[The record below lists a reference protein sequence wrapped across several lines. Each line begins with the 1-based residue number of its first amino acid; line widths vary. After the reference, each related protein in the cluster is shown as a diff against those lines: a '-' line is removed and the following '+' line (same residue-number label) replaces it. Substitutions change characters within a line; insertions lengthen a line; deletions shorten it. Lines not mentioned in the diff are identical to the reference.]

1 MLRVRLQIDAT
12 IVLRAPK
19 RTSLVLVRTT
29 HAFLLF
35 RVARVAIGAPFA
47 IPRAMLIA
55 HVDAQHIGATKL
67 VRLAEKRP
75 AIVRLT
81 LILLVMRGIRCTPR

>member
-12 IVLRAPK
+12 IVLRAPT

-29 HAFLLF
+29 HAFFLF
-35 RVARVAIGAPFA
+35 RVARVAIGAPCA

-55 HVDAQHIGATKL
+55 HGDAHIGATKL

>member
-29 HAFLLF
+29 HAFFLF

-55 HVDAQHIGATKL
+55 HVDAHIGVTKL

>member
-55 HVDAQHIGATKL
+55 HVDAHIGATKL

-81 LILLVMRGIRCTPR
+81 LSLIVMRGIRCTPR